1 MIDMLAG
8 SPFFGLFFV
17 RGYSFLANHML
28 DRHDCGLY
36 NSKRGCHKGSQVY
49 LFLGGVSKW

>member
-17 RGYSFLANHML
+17 CGYSFLANHML
-28 DRHDCGLY
+28 DRLTGMTVTY
-36 NSKRGCHKGSQVY
+36 II
-49 LFLGGVSKW
+49 VSVVAIRAVRFICF